1 MKTLTLEAPAKINLT
16 LDILG
21 RRTDG
26 YHDMRMVM
34 QAVSL
39 GDTVTVAEATISAVR
54 APSFSTRILAENSLE
69 PSGVIRLTILTS
81 STVPG
86 MEVIRA
92 GMDTS
97 TFCPA

>member
-39 GDTVTVAEATISAVR
+39 GDTVTVAEAPIMTIFPRLRPASR
-54 APSFSTRILAENSLE
+54 KSSFDS
-69 PSGVIRLTILTS
+69 
-81 STVPG
+81 
-86 MEVIRA
+86 
-92 GMDTS
+92 
-97 TFCPA
+97 FPAFFAMR